1 MKSLLAL
8 AAVCALLFGTACTQ
22 NSQKLLANGNK
33 YHQEK
38 KYREASILYRKAI
51 AKDKTSA
58 EAYYR
63 EGLNLLDQG
72 NPFEASKFLR
82 RAVDLKPDN
91 TDAEAKLA
99 EIYLSVYTSDPK
111 KFKTLLSEVRELT
124 SKVLQRQPNSFDGI
138 RLQAF
143 LYLADRN
150 IDKALASFEEANRIN
165 PYSRQ
170 VVGWYAE
177 TLVAAKRPDEAEPL
191 IRDMIAHDKTWG
203 PAYDF
208 LFLQYKQQNNP
219 EKAEAVLRERVTNDP
234 SSATAITNLA
244 NYLQATDRFNEAEL
258 LLRRVIDDKTSF
270 PNGREMLGDFYLR
283 ARKFDKALEQYQAGA
298 KAGGAK
304 EDQNNALHYDQRIVT
319 AYSMMGRR
327 EDAIHLA
334 RELAEKNPKDNSTN
348 QIYAVLLLETGLK
361 TDAAKSLAELKSL
374 VQRNPSDATLHLD
387 LARAYLS
394 LNENDKSLS
403 EALEAIREQPK
414 TTFARLLAAHIYED
428 RGQHPKA
435 LEQTDLIL
443 AGNPSNPDA
452 RLIRDRALIGLNE
465 ADRALPELE
474 TLLQQYPQM
483 NDARNT
489 LATLYLSEKQYVKA
503 SSEFQRMWSSTP
515 PDNRG
520 FIGLQTVKL
529 AQGKGEEAVRAVQ
542 EFVDKNPKAP
552 AYRYQLANIE
562 ASTAIQVMKSDPGR
576 EKTLCRQAAA
586 NYKEILRTTAS
597 AAPGSTDMWLRLG
610 VMQRE
615 LGEYEPALASFEQ
628 AGSTNPHSADA
639 FLNQAM
645 LLDALARTKEAID
658 AYNKVLG
665 IDPENSVALNNVAFL
680 NAQAG
685 ANLDQ
690 AMTFAER
697 AKKKYPNS
705 PEISDTL
712 GFIYLQKNLNLEA
725 VRIFRQIL
733 ENQPKNATFHL
744 HLAMALLKQGDKQ
757 GAREEA
763 GKALKN
769 ASQPDEQT
777 KIRSFVNQIG

>member
-8 AAVCALLFGTACTQ
+8 AAICALLFGTACTQ

-38 KYREASILYRKAI
+38 KYKEASILYRKAI
-51 AKDKTSA
+51 AKDKTNA

-63 EGLNLLDQG
+63 EGLNLLDQN

-99 EIYLSVYTSDPK
+99 EIYLLIYTTNPK
-111 KFKTLLSEVRELT
+111 KFKSLLSEVRELT
-124 SKVLQRQPNSFDGI
+124 SKVLQREPNSFDGI

-143 LYLADRN
+143 LYLTDKN
-150 IDKALASFEEANRIN
+150 IDKALANFEEANRIR

-170 VVGWYAE
+170 IVGWYAE
-177 TLVAAKRPDEAEPL
+177 ALVAAKRPDDADTL
-191 IRDMIAHDKTWG
+191 TRDMIAHDKTWG
-203 PAYDF
+203 PGYDF
-208 LFLQYKQQNNP
+208 LFLQYKQQNNR

-234 SSATAITNLA
+234 SSPTAITNLA
-244 NYLQATDRFNEAEL
+244 NYLLATDRFTEAEL
-258 LLRRVIDDKTSF
+258 LLGRVIDDKKSF
-270 PNGREMLGDFYLR
+270 PNGREILGDFYLR
-283 ARKFDKALEQYQAGA
+283 ARKFDQALEQYQAGA
-298 KAGGAK
+298 KAGAK
-304 EDQNNALHYDQRIVT
+304 QDQKNALQYDQRIVT

-327 EDAIHLA
+327 DDAIHLA
-334 RELAEKNPKDNSTN
+334 KELAEKNPKDNSTN

-374 VQRNPSDATLHLD
+374 VQKNPSDATLHLY

-403 EALEAIREQPK
+403 EALEAIREQPNMM
-414 TTFARLLAAHIYED
+414 FARVLAAHIYED

-435 LEQTDLIL
+435 LDQTELIL
-443 AGNPSNPDA
+443 AANPSNPDA
-452 RLIRDRALIGLNE
+452 RLVRDRALIGLNE

-474 TLLQQYPQM
+474 ALLQQYPQM
-483 NDARNT
+483 NDARYT
-489 LATLYLSEKQYVKA
+489 LANLYLTENQYVKA
-503 SSEFQRMWSSTP
+503 SGEFQGMWSSNP

-542 EFVDKNPKAP
+542 EFVDKNPNAP
-552 AYRYQLANIE
+552 AYRYQLANLE
-562 ASTAIQVMKSDPGR
+562 ASAAMQVMKSDPAR
-576 EKTLCRQAAA
+576 EKTLCRAAA
-586 NYKEILRTTAS
+586 GNYKEILRTEAS
-597 AAPGSTDMWLRLG
+597 AAPSSTDVWLRLG

-615 LGEYEPALASFEQ
+615 LAEYEAALASFEQ
-628 AGSTNPHSADA
+628 AGSTNPRSADA

-697 AKKKYPNS
+697 AKKKYPKN

-712 GFIYLQKNLNLEA
+712 GFVYFQKNLNVEA
-725 VRIFRQIL
+725 LRIFRQVV
-733 ENQPKNATFHL
+733 EDEPKNATFHL

-757 GAREEA
+757 GARDEA
-763 GKALKN
+763 GRALKN

-777 KIRSFVNQIG
+777 KIRSFVSQIG